1 MINTIDSQKQRLL
14 DLSKQAIDEAK
25 KLGASDAVVGISTGN
40 GLSVDVRMAE
50 IDKLEY
56 YRDQGLGI
64 TVYFGQRQ
72 GASST
77 GDLSEGAIRDA
88 VKAACNIAK
97 YTSED
102 DCLGLADAELMAK
115 DIPDLDLYHPW
126 DLSAEQAIEQA
137 IACENSAR
145 VFDPRITNSDGASVT
160 TYSGLSSYANSH
172 GFANVR
178 ASSSHSLSCSVIANE
193 ADGDG
198 MQRDHWYTSSRFAD
212 QLDSAASVGQRAAEE
227 TLSRLGARKLT
238 SRKAPVLYAPQY
250 ASGLL
255 GHFTSAISGGSLY
268 RKASFLVDSLDT
280 KVFPDFVNLYERPHI
295 YQGNRSAYY
304 DGEGVAT
311 QDRDF
316 IKNGILQSYILG
328 SYSARKL
335 GLKTTG
341 NAGGLRNF
349 TADSTGQN
357 FDEMLKLMDTGLLV
371 TGLIGSGINGITGDY
386 SRGAVGFW
394 VEGGVI
400 QYPVEEITIAG
411 NLKDMFGNIAA
422 IGNDRDKRL
431 STRTGSILVEQMM
444 ISGE

>member
-1 MINTIDSQKQRLL
+1 MNTLDSQKQRLL
-14 DLSKQAIDEAK
+14 DLSNQALDEAK
-25 KLGASDAVVGISTGN
+25 KQGATDAAVGISTGD
-40 GLSVDVRMAE
+40 GLSVDVRMSE

-56 YRDQGLGI
+56 HRDQGLGM

-72 GASST
+72 GSSST

-102 DCLGLADAELMAK
+102 DCLGLADADLMAK
-115 DIPDLDLYHPW
+115 DIPDFDLYHPW
-126 DLSAEQAIEQA
+126 DLTAEQAIDQA

-145 VFDPRITNSDGASVT
+145 DFDSRITNSDGASVT
-160 TYSGLSSYANSH
+160 TYSGLSSYANTN
-172 GFANVR
+172 GFADVK

-198 MQRDHWYTSSRFAD
+198 MQRDHWYSSARIAD
-212 QLDSAASVGQRAAEE
+212 QLESAALVGQKAAEE
-227 TLSRLGARKLT
+227 TLSRLGARKLS
-238 SRKAPVLYAPQY
+238 SRQAPVMYTPQY

-268 RKASFLVDSLDT
+268 RKASFLVDSLGN
-280 KVFPDFVNLYERPHI
+280 KVFPEFVNLYERPFLH
-295 YQGNRSAYY
+295 QGNRSGAY
-304 DGEGVAT
+304 DSEGVAA

-316 IKNGILQSYILG
+316 IKDGIVQSYILG

-335 GLKTTG
+335 GLQTTG

-357 FDEMLKLMDTGLLV
+357 FEEMLKLMDTGLLV

-386 SRGAVGFW
+386 SRGATGFW
-394 VEGGVI
+394 VEGGII

-411 NLKDMFGNIAA
+411 NLKDMFSNIVA